1 MYLPISSLLFLLA
14 SLAIL
19 VGEQGTVQAGMSWI
33 LSILLLLIFV
43 LTSVGAA
50 RKRNTQKDL
59 FAARPLL
66 LAYTAVFLFSTF
78 SSTAISSLSPWFVM
92 YNTVALIMYGFTL
105 SLHLRPTRKNFLL
118 LASASVVPG
127 LASLLFFPF
136 SGMFVLNFTLL
147 IGVFV
152 FASRRGGKTSSAS
165 RLSLQSM
172 LAHEIRTPLTVM
184 QTTGSLLLEEVPGPL
199 NEQQKQ
205 FVRSNFEYTQRLITF
220 SENMLML
227 LKFEK
232 EFELKKIEKIHI
244 RTITQDVVA
253 FFAPLLQ
260 IKGQIIRYTFPALVS
275 TPLGDES
282 LIRQVF
288 INLIH
293 NAIKHTKEGG
303 YIVISVTQDDE
314 QVVVSITDNGTGVV
328 GEGRENLFREFYQEK
343 QASEEHQDGFG
354 LGLSIARQIIQK
366 HGGHVYIT
374 SVKDKGT
381 MVSFTLPAKAVR

>member
-260 IKGQIIRYTFPALVS
+260 IKGQTIRYTFPALVS

>member
-92 YNTVALIMYGFTL
+92 YNTVALIMYGVTL

-260 IKGQIIRYTFPALVS
+260 IKGQTIRYTFPALVS

-366 HGGHVYIT
+366 HGGQVYIT